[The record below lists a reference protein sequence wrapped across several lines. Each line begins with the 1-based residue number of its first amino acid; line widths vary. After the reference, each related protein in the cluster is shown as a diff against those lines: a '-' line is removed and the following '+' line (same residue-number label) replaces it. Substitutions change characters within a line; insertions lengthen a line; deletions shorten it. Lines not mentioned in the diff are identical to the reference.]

1 MEKND
6 AIGELSV
13 SLNMIVS
20 IEKKEQITQLTT
32 KEKW

>member
-1 MEKND
+1 MKKND

-13 SLNMIVS
+13 SLNMIVN
-20 IEKKEQITQLTT
+20 IENKEQITQLTT